1 MTEFIKSKFSVPLG
15 GKAFSEGYDRAFKKK
30 RIRKDNRLAMFA
42 KVLRPGEIIIWNG
55 EPLGNEIERFGNHE
69 EHLVAHRAMA
79 NLIVDRPMCCF
90 KITNLDGKKKQQ
102 KGKKK

>member
-30 RIRKDNRLAMFA
+30 KYPTELSRMIEEECEKIKPILRKQR
-42 KVLRPGEIIIWNG
+42 
-55 EPLGNEIERFGNHE
+55 
-69 EHLVAHRAMA
+69 
-79 NLIVDRPMCCF
+79 
-90 KITNLDGKKKQQ
+90 